1 MITLEQAKV
10 MFEEMTKNSGKK
22 YRLDQISEIAFDDPI
37 YVMIALDEDG
47 NQVFSGEVFPSIRK
61 KDGAIINFTF
71 PATG

>member
-47 NQVFSGEVFPSIRK
+47 NQVFPGEVFPSIRK